1 MPNVASIAHIIGYL
15 NEQQFNDHCSH
26 YLCSC
31 ISFSLDK
38 DNRSVLVLSSNYFS
52 ISISVK

>member
-1 MPNVASIAHIIGYL
+1 MPSTAHVIGCL

-26 YLCSC
+26 CLYSC

-52 ISISVK
+52 VSISIK